1 MDNYP
6 VVIVGH
12 FLEKYESRRKYTDLT
27 LKNDKK
33 LSPTYITPKEEYSN
47 WRKDF
52 GVAKNYLTKKEKVYK
67 LNQYISKK
75 HWLYLHSPIKI
86 YKIISKIKP
95 ILIIVENEPH
105 SLITIEIFTL
115 YLIWTFLNNKKK
127 KFIIFSWDNLNRRDN
142 TLRNIYKKFIDKFLI
157 KRIDLVICGN
167 IKCKK
172 NFILRGIKEENL
184 VVHPQVGIDTK
195 AIKTIFKHNTN
206 SINKTQI
213 FYCGRIVYEKGIH
226 ILIKCHEK
234 LLKNGY
240 KINTI
245 IAGNGSGKYY
255 RKIKNLSS
263 EIKSLQIIPALK
275 KDEMYERFKKSDIF
289 VLPSIETKAWA
300 EQFGLT
306 IAEAMASSNCLALGS
321 NCGAIPEVLGNK
333 ELVFEQNSVDSLYE
347 KIKYFLL
354 NKEVRE
360 KYSLEQSNFSQDNYS
375 FNSVANLYG
384 NSLSKIIFN

>member
-12 FLEKYESRRKYTDLT
+12 FLEKHESRRKYTDLT
-27 LKNDKK
+27 LNNHNK
-33 LSPTYITPKEEYSN
+33 LSPAYITPIAEYSN

-52 GVAKNYLTKKEKVYK
+52 GIKNYLTKKEKVYK

-86 YKIISKIKP
+86 YKIFSKIKP
-95 ILIIVENEPH
+95 LMIIVENEPH

-142 TLRNIYKKFIDKFLI
+142 PLRNIYKIIVDKFLT
-157 KRIDLVICGN
+157 RNIDLVICGN
-167 IKCKK
+167 VKCKE
-172 NFILRGIKEENL
+172 NFILRGVKEQRL
-184 VVHPQVGIDTK
+184 TVHPQVGIDTK
-195 AIKTIFKHNTN
+195 AIKAIYKSNTN
-206 SINKTQI
+206 SIDKIQV

-240 KINTI
+240 KVETI
-245 IAGNGSGKYY
+245 IAGNGRGKYY
-255 RKIKNLSS
+255 RKIKNLSFK
-263 EIKSLQIIPALK
+263 IKDLQIIPALK
-275 KDEMYERFKKSDIF
+275 KDEMYAKFAESDIF
-289 VLPSIETKAWA
+289 VLPSIETKEWA

-306 IAEAMASSNCLALGS
+306 IAEAMANSNCLAIGS

-333 ELVFEQNSVDSLYE
+333 ELVFEQNSVNSLYE
-347 KIKYFLL
+347 KIEYFLL
-354 NKEVRE
+354 NNDVKE
-360 KYSLEQSNFSQDNYS
+360 KYSLEQSKFSKNNYS
-375 FNSVANLYG
+375 FNSVAKLYG
-384 NSLSKIIFN
+384 KTLSKIIFN

>member
-1 MDNYP
+1 MSNYP
-6 VVIVGH
+6 VIIVGH

-27 LKNDKK
+27 LKNNEKI
-33 LSPTYITPKEEYSN
+33 SPVYITPINEYSS
-47 WRKDF
+47 WRTDF
-52 GVAKNYLTKKEKVYK
+52 GLKKNLTKKEKVYK
-67 LNQYISKK
+67 LNQYISKQ

-95 ILIIVENEPH
+95 LSVIVENEPH
-105 SLITIEIFTL
+105 SLITIEIFII
-115 YLIWTFLNNKKK
+115 YLIWTFLNHKRK

-142 TLRNIYKKFIDKFLI
+142 PLRNIYKIFIDKFLL
-157 KRIDLVICGN
+157 KRINLVICGN
-167 IKCKK
+167 VKCKE
-172 NFILRGIKEENL
+172 NFILRGVKEQNL
-184 VVHPQVGIDTK
+184 AVHPQVGIDTK
-195 AIKTIFKHNTN
+195 AIKKIYKTNTN
-206 SINKTQI
+206 SIDKIQI

-240 KINTI
+240 KVETI

-255 RKIKNLSS
+255 KKIKDLTS
-263 EIKSLQIIPALK
+263 EMKSLQIIPALK
-275 KDEMYERFKKSDIF
+275 KDEMYEKFAESYIF
-289 VLPSIETKAWA
+289 VLPSIETKEWA

-306 IAEAMASSNCLALGS
+306 IAEAMANRDCLALGS
-321 NCGAIPEVLGNK
+321 NCGAIPEVLGHK
-333 ELVFEQNSVDSLYE
+333 ELVFEQNSVNSLYE

-354 NKEVRE
+354 NKEIKE
-360 KYSLEQSNFSQDNYS
+360 KYALEQSKFSQDNYS